1 MAFSFGGSAEKPRER
16 LQHGCSQTLRVSEEE
31 GEEGM
36 ELEVVVRQLMERSF
50 AASVREDTWSFADHA
65 LVETLVALMLA
76 RIQPLP
82 VEFYSEASL
91 RGSTTNKRGCLVS
104 HGRGTPSD
112 SIRGKVRGR
121 GEATSPTRR
130 QKKKGETRG
139 ETLTVRDNTP
149 SLLLS

>member
-1 MAFSFGGSAEKPRER
+1 MRGHLEARMAFSFGGSAEKPRER

-76 RIQPLP
+76 RIQLRP

-91 RGSTTNKRGCLVS
+91 PRE
-104 HGRGTPSD
+104 HH
-112 SIRGKVRGR
+112 
-121 GEATSPTRR
+121 E
-130 QKKKGETRG
+130 
-139 ETLTVRDNTP
+139 
-149 SLLLS
+149 